1 MPSAARLVAAGA
13 GLLAGTAV
21 QLQQPALLA
30 APALAGLAL
39 AGLALLAGA
48 GLAARGSP
56 RSRERVRAVRPPE
69 GRPAGDEEPG
79 ECRLGEPCAAQRRT
93 AESRAAEALA
103 ARAEEA
109 CAAEA
114 CEAEFR
120 AAEFCAVQARAA
132 EARSQDIQSTEGCAA
147 WAWPASFPPRPPCGR
162 AAAARRVAALAA
174 TGLAAALLAFAAT
187 SWRAAARLAEVLPAA
202 LEGRELEVAGVID
215 GLPQRSLEAWRFRFA
230 VESAREGGAAVRLPP
245 RLALTWYAQAGEALP
260 ALRAGQRWRL
270 GLRLKRPHG
279 LANPHGFDAELYLF
293 EQGVGATGSV
303 RGGRAVLLD
312 ERAAWTLDRLR
323 QAVRDAIDA
332 RLRTPGDGA
341 AGEQA
346 REAGVLAALAVGD
359 QAAIARD
366 DWALYRDTGVAHL
379 MSISGL
385 HVTMFAWLAGGALG
399 AAWRRSARL
408 VRACPAPRAARWGG
422 LATAL
427 AYAAFAGWGV
437 PAQRTVLMLAVAT
450 ALAGGGLQ
458 WPWPLVCGAAAV
470 AVAAVDPWALL
481 QPGLW
486 LSFGAVALLL
496 ASGTARTA
504 AAPDASS
511 DAAPDGNASGAV
523 RRGFAA
529 ARRALAGGLRTQAV
543 ATLGL
548 APLTLVCFQQLAL
561 VGFAAN
567 LVAIPLVT
575 LGVTPLAL
583 LGVLLPPLWDVAA
596 ALVRGLDAL
605 LAALA
610 TPAWAVW
617 SVPAA
622 GPAVALVALAG
633 GALALLPLPRRVRAL
648 GAALVLP
655 LLLPPPARPPWGRV
669 EALAVDVGQ
678 GGAVL
683 LRTAT
688 HTLLYDAGPQYG
700 PEVDAGGRVLRPLLR
715 ALGERR
721 IDLLLL
727 SHRDADH
734 IGGAEALLEAL
745 PVERLSSSLEPAH
758 PLLALAARRG
768 VSRRPCADGQR
779 WEWDGVGFEL
789 LHPPA
794 GAGERAVADSRPRP
808 NALSCVL
815 QVREGGDP
823 APRVLLLTGDIE
835 REQEAALLARHG
847 TRLASDV
854 LLVPHHGSKT
864 SSSPAFIDAVA
875 PRVAVVQAGYRNR
888 FGHPAP
894 AVLQRYRER
903 GIEVVENARCGAW
916 RLSPAGAGC
925 WRTVAPRYWQD
936 TPSGEDAPED
946 GS

>member
-1 MPSAARLVAAGA
+1 MPI
-13 GLLAGTAV
+13 
-21 QLQQPALLA
+21 
-30 APALAGLAL
+30 
-39 AGLALLAGA
+39 
-48 GLAARGSP
+48 
-56 RSRERVRAVRPPE
+56 
-69 GRPAGDEEPG
+69 
-79 ECRLGEPCAAQRRT
+79 GEPCAAQPRT
-93 AESRAAEALA
+93 AESRATEALA
-103 ARAEEA
+103 ACAEEA

-187 SWRAAARLAEVLPAA
+187 SWRAATRLAEVLPAA

-279 LANPHGFDAELYLF
+279 LANPQGFDAELYLF

-511 DAAPDGNASGAV
+511 DAAPDGNALCAV

-794 GAGERAVADSRPRP
+794 GAGETRRGGLATASERAQLRAAGARGRRPGPAGAAAHGRHRARAGGGAAGAPWHSPRQRRAAGAASRQQDLLEPGLHRRGGAPGRGGPGRLSQPLRPSGPRGAA
-808 NALSCVL
+808 ALS
-815 QVREGGDP
+815 RARHRGGGER
-823 APRVLLLTGDIE
+823 ALRRLAALARRCGLLAHGG
-835 REQEAALLARHG
+835 AALLAGHALRRG
-847 TRLASDV
+847 RARGRFLSGGRRGGQSARWSASALQDV
-854 LLVPHHGSKT
+854 RGSGPA
-864 SSSPAFIDAVA
+864 SSPS
-875 PRVAVVQAGYRNR
+875 PRG
-888 FGHPAP
+888 P
-894 AVLQRYRER
+894 
-903 GIEVVENARCGAW
+903 
-916 RLSPAGAGC
+916 
-925 WRTVAPRYWQD
+925 
-936 TPSGEDAPED
+936 
-946 GS
+946 